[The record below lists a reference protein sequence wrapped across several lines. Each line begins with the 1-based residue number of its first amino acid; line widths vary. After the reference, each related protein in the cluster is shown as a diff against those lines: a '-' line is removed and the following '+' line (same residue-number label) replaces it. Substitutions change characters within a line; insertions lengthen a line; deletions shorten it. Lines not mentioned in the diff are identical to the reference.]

1 MFCVLKSS
9 SNFYKKCKTCVDN
22 LMTNM
27 ILLKSCWQGPDV
39 VLYFSVSD
47 RVWGIKNTEH
57 KRLFPICILNYHKTS
72 KQLTFV
78 FWDLRSY
85 RMTAMAKQTYCK
97 AVKVSNTTQQ
107 SNAVSRKPYFQSI
120 IHALTPSRT
129 SILPNNTTDEFN
141 MLCWFFFSQGR

>member
-1 MFCVLKSS
+1 MQDLCRQFNDKYDIIEVLLTRARCCSL
-9 SNFYKKCKTCVDN
+9 FLCIRC
-22 LMTNM
+22 
-27 ILLKSCWQGPDV
+27 
-39 VLYFSVSD
+39 
-47 RVWGIKNTEH
+47 VWGIKNTEH
-57 KRLFPICILNYHKTS
+57 KRIFPICILNYHKTS